1 MRLRRP
7 VVILLAAI
15 TSAAI
20 TIAGPGPDPA
30 TARPGAVGAPV
41 RALPALPLGPAGTTQ
56 TATEQVLA
64 AGVRLTTITVGGAR
78 ADESWVLRSLAP
90 TEAAAQELAAR
101 IRAAARPASVQR
113 VDDRAADDPD
123 QEPLGWLVVSSGYP
137 DEAAAR
143 SAQTDLA
150 QRGVSGLGV
159 GNTALYQGDAT
170 GPWVVRVLRVDRT
183 HLRQVHAALATD
195 VVPGRETTSSVATR
209 RGALAAVNGG
219 YFVVGAA
226 DGVPGDLAGVGVQ
239 DGVYDSEAVAD
250 RAALVVDGARSQVA
264 SITTVASLR
273 AQDGSRVPLNGVDR
287 GVGRI
292 RDCGEPGDLPTEQAQ
307 QDVTCTN
314 PDEII
319 AFDSAYGASAEVGAG
334 VSVTLDRRGRVVDV
348 RDSRGGVIPTDGK
361 VLEGIGAGATW
372 LRTHARLGAVV
383 RTVSDLRADGRV
395 QGVRRSTGVVNGGPF
410 LVRDGATFVDA
421 YGEGFVHP
429 GDPGF
434 YFSFAVSR
442 NPRTMA
448 GLTRDG
454 DLLLVT
460 VDGRA
465 PGYSIGMS
473 FAEQARV
480 MRALGAR
487 DAINL
492 DGGGSTTM
500 VAAGGLLGRP
510 SDATGER
517 PVGDVLV
524 VEPQRRD

>member
-7 VVILLAAI
+7 AVIVLAAS
-15 TSAAI
+15 TMAAI
-20 TIAGPGPDPA
+20 TIAAPDLA
-30 TARPGAVGAPV
+30 TARPAA
-41 RALPALPLGPAGTTQ
+41 RAAQVAGVPALPLGPAGTTQ

-64 AGVRLTTITVGGAR
+64 PGVRLTTVTAGAAR
-78 ADESWVLRSLAP
+78 ATDSWVLRRLLAS
-90 TEAAAQELAAR
+90 EADALELTTR
-101 IRAAARPASVQR
+101 IRAAGRPASVER
-113 VDDRAADDPD
+113 VDDRATDDPD
-123 QEPLGWLVVSSGYP
+123 QGPLGWLVVSSGYP
-137 DEAAAR
+137 DEPAAKT
-143 SAQTDLA
+143 AQTELA

-159 GNTALYQGDAT
+159 GNTALYQRDAS

-195 VVPGRETTSSVATR
+195 VVPGRETTSSVAAR

-219 YFVVGAA
+219 YFVVGEA

-239 DGVYDSEAVAD
+239 DGAYDSEAVAD

-264 SITTVASLR
+264 SITTDATLR
-273 AQDGSRVPLNGVDR
+273 AQDGSRVRLNGIDR
-287 GVGRI
+287 AVGRI
-292 RDCGEPGDLPTEQAQ
+292 RDCGEPGDRPTEMAQ
-307 QDVTCTN
+307 QDITCTN
-314 PDEII
+314 PDEIVV
-319 AFDSAYGASAEVGAG
+319 FDGAYGASAEAGAG
-334 VSVTLDRRGRVVDV
+334 VAVTLDRRDRVVDV
-348 RDSRGGVIPTDGK
+348 RDSRGGAIPRGGSI
-361 VLEGIGAGATW
+361 LEGIGAGATW
-372 LRTHARLGAVV
+372 LRSHAVIGTVV
-383 RTVSDLRADGRV
+383 RTATDLRADGRV
-395 QGVRRSTGVVNGGPF
+395 LGLHRGTSVVNGGPF
-410 LVRDGATFVDA
+410 LVRDGATSVDA
-421 YGEGFVHP
+421 YREGFVHP

-434 YFSFAVSR
+434 YFAFAVSR

-448 GLTRDG
+448 GLTRGG

-480 MRALGAR
+480 MQALGAR